1 MLGDVAGKG
10 FPAALLMVNFR
21 PMCAVSTASAVDN
34 LEMMLNSVNR
44 LFDENTPDS
53 SYASLFFAE
62 YDDARPPD
70 ALRELRSS
78 PPVAGSL

>member
-10 FPAALLMVNFR
+10 FAAALLMANLQANVR
-21 PMCAVSTASAVDN
+21 SQHALAVDN

-78 PPVAGSL
+78 PAVAGS

>member
-1 MLGDVAGKG
+1 VLGDVAGKG
-10 FPAALLMVNFR
+10 FAAALLMANLQANVR
-21 PMCAVSTASAVDN
+21 SQHALAVDN

-78 PPVAGSL
+78 PAVAGS